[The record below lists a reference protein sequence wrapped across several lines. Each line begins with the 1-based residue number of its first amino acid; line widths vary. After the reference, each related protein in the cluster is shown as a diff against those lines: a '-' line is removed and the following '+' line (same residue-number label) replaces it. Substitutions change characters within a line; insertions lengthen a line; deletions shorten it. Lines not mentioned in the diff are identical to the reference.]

1 MFELWFKQDTAAGTG
16 SSSQTLFSKWKDS
29 GFDREYK
36 LEIQNVSGAQKLV
49 WSHST
54 DGTSTTTLTST
65 EAITSG
71 WNHVSIMIQSTVY
84 MHLNGV
90 LQSDTVSKGGTIE
103 NTSRPIL
110 IGAGEAAN
118 GLSLIHI

>member
-1 MFELWFKQDTAAGTG
+1 
-16 SSSQTLFSKWKDS
+16 
-29 GFDREYK
+29 
-36 LEIQNVSGAQKLV
+36 
-49 WSHST
+49 
-54 DGTSTTTLTST
+54 
-65 EAITSG
+65 
-71 WNHVSIMIQSTVY
+71 MIQSTVY

-118 GLSLIHI
+118 GSLEREFDGKMSELRFVKGETFFLTTRGNYKPKSPLTTTSEGQIVTASNTKLLCLNQSSNVGASRA